1 MPIQMYKH
9 KNSLDFDGDPI
20 ETEWQNKLSE
30 LKEFDKKHGHTRPFR
45 DSEEFKCLRMWCVDQ
60 RQNYSKGELSQGRI
74 DLLNSLNFD
83 WDLIETEWQNK
94 FSQLRQFKKKYS
106 HASPSRTSKEFSSL
120 GIWCSN
126 QRWVYKKG
134 KLSQWRIDL
143 LNSLNFDWDPKETE
157 WQNKFSELKE
167 FKKKHGHTSPSRK
180 RIEFQSLGYWW
191 KQQRIEFQSLGY
203 WCKQQRVNYRKGKL
217 PSEKFNLLDSIGF
230 KWD

>member
-1 MPIQMYKH
+1 MPIQIYKH
-9 KNSLDFDGDPI
+9 KNSLDFDGDHI
-20 ETEWQNKLSE
+20 ETDWQNKFSE
-30 LKEFDKKHGHTRPFR
+30 LKEFKKKHGHTRPFR
-45 DSEEFKCLRMWCVDQ
+45 DSEEFKCLRTWCLIQ
-60 RQNYSKGELSQGRI
+60 RTNYRKGELSQGRI

-83 WDLIETEWQNK
+83 WDHIETEWENK

-120 GIWCSN
+120 GIWCSK
-126 QRWVYKKG
+126 QRWFYKKG
-134 KLSQWRIDL
+134 KLSQGRIDL
-143 LNSLNFDWDPKETE
+143 LYSLNFDWDLIETY
-157 WQNKFSELKE
+157 WQKNFSELKE

-180 RIEFQSLGYWW
+180 SIEFQSLGYWC
-191 KQQRIEFQSLGY
+191 KQQRLGY